1 MTAKIFFLTLFCLMF
16 NFSMFGFA
24 QVDSVDVDKFD
35 ELRNQGYTIIDVRT
49 AEEFGEGHIESA
61 VLINLHS
68 SDFLDRINSLDK
80 SGRYLVYCRS
90 GRRSA
95 KAVQIMLDA
104 GIREAL
110 NLSGGIIAWKNAG
123 KSVVN

>member
-80 SGRYLVYCRS
+80 SGRLTGYAAIALFILTFVPAPIS
-90 GRRSA
+90 
-95 KAVQIMLDA
+95 VA
-104 GIREAL
+104 GL
-110 NLSGGIIAWKNAG
+110 
-123 KSVVN
+123 

>member
-1 MTAKIFFLTLFCLMF
+1 MAVKIFFLTLSFLMF
-16 NFSMFGFA
+16 NFGMFGFA
-24 QVDSVDVDKFD
+24 QVDSVDVDKFE
-35 ELRNQGYTIIDVRT
+35 ELKNQGYTIVDVRT
-49 AEEFGEGHIESA
+49 AEEFGEGHIDAA

-68 SDFLDRINSLDK
+68 SDFIDKINSLDK

-104 GIREAL
+104 GIKDAL
-110 NLSGGIIAWKNAG
+110 NLSGGIIAWKKAG
-123 KSVVN
+123 KTVVN

>member
-1 MTAKIFFLTLFCLMF
+1 
-16 NFSMFGFA
+16 MFGFA
-24 QVDSVDVDKFD
+24 QVDSVDVEKFD
-35 ELRNQGYTIIDVRT
+35 ELRNQGYSIIDVRT
-49 AEEFGEGHIESA
+49 DEEFGEGHIETA

-68 SDFLDRINSLDK
+68 SDFIDKINALDK

-104 GIREAL
+104 GIKEAL
-110 NLSGGIIAWKNAG
+110 NLSGGIIAWKKAG
-123 KSVVN
+123 KTVVN

>member
-1 MTAKIFFLTLFCLMF
+1 
-16 NFSMFGFA
+16 MFGFA